1 MATIYDLT
9 SDYLMVLSMATD
21 PAIDPQAV
29 TDTLESIEGEFEDK
43 ADGYAKIKLELE
55 AEAEKLKAEETR
67 LTERRKRIENNIE
80 RIKKSLFDAMKQTGK
95 TKFKTELFSF
105 SIQKNGGKTPVVVDV
120 PTEDLPDAF
129 ITLIEKPDLEAIREH
144 LEQCEG
150 ESEFAHFAERGERLS
165 IK

>member
-1 MATIYDLT
+1 
-9 SDYLMVLSMATD
+9 MVLSMATD
-21 PAIDPQAV
+21 PNIDPQAV
-29 TDTLESIEGEFEDK
+29 TDTLEGIEGEFEDK
-43 ADGYAKIKLELE
+43 ADAYAKIKLELE

-80 RIKKSLFDAMKQTGK
+80 RLKKSLFDTMKQTGK

-105 SIQKNGGKTPVVVDV
+105 SIQKNGGKTPVIVDV
-120 PTEDLPDAF
+120 PTWELPDHLVK
-129 ITLIEKPDLEAIREH
+129 ITEKADLDAIREH

-150 ESEFAHFAERGERLS
+150 ESGFAHFGQRGETLR